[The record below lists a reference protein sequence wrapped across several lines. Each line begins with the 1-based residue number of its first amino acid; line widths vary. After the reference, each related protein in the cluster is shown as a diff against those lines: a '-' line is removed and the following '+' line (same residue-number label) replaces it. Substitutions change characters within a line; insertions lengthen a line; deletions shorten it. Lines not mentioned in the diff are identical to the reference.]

1 VTTLYELFYSE
12 MNSKQE
18 NLDFEVLGFKVKF
31 RPDQFANDKIAEEIV
46 NYVREESAKIK
57 DRVPQ
62 LDQGQ
67 VAILTALQ
75 IASEKLSMESEC
87 KDAIEQL
94 QVTAGDALKF
104 IEEVSPATV

>member
-1 VTTLYELFYSE
+1 

-18 NLDFEVLGFKVKF
+18 NLDFDVLGFKVKF
-31 RPDQFANDKIAEEIV
+31 RPDQFANVGTAAEIV
-46 NYVREESAKIK
+46 EYVRAEAAKIK

-75 IASEKLSMESEC
+75 IASEKVSMETEC
-87 KDAIEQL
+87 KDAINQL

-104 IEEVSPATV
+104 IEEVSPATT

>member
-1 VTTLYELFYSE
+1 

-18 NLDFEVLGFKVKF
+18 DLDFDVLGFKVRF
-31 RPDQFANDKIAEEIV
+31 RPDQFANEQTAHDIV
-46 NYVREESAKIK
+46 DYVREEANKIK
-57 DRVPQ
+57 DRVPH
-62 LDQGQ
+62 LNQGQ

-75 IASEKLSMESEC
+75 IASEKVSMESEC

-104 IEEVSPATV
+104 IEEVSPATT